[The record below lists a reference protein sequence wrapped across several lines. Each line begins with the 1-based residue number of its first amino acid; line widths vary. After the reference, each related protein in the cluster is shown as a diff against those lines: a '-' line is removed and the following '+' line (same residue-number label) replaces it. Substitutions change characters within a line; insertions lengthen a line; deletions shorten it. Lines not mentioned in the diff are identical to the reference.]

1 MFVQSL
7 TAANLSIF
15 VSFEEMDW
23 SQALGCSVTETYKK
37 TVVQFFPPSQSLR
50 PQIPILPQAMS
61 SDAENSAPTTGQKRQ
76 GALQLGPRK
85 KPFVSMFAIS

>member
-1 MFVQSL
+1 LEPSPRLLSDRNVQK
-7 TAANLSIF
+7 
-15 VSFEEMDW
+15 DR
-23 SQALGCSVTETYKK
+23 CSVLS
-37 TVVQFFPPSQSLR
+37 SQSE

-85 KPFVSMFAIS
+85 KPFVSMFAMS